1 MLFIEGVIMRRLTLI
16 VVTCL
21 ALCLLGTGA
30 FAASAQKPPVS
41 IPGIDAAALFTYIES
56 HKGKVV
62 VLNMFASW
70 CPPCRKEVPR
80 LVNIRKNLKEDE
92 VHIFGVA
99 VHDQPRALANY
110 MSEMH
115 INYPVFLGERYIT
128 QEFSLVNKKT
138 RDKVEVSAVPML
150 LIFNKKGELVS
161 SDVGLLDEESMQRSI
176 RAIGTE

>member
-1 MLFIEGVIMRRLTLI
+1 MRRIPVIIATTL
-16 VVTCL
+16 V
-21 ALCLLGTGA
+21 LCLLCASA
-30 FAASAQKPPVS
+30 FAASPQKPPVS
-41 IPGIDAAALFTYIES
+41 IPGVDAAGLYKYLEGQ
-56 HKGKVV
+56 KGKVV

-80 LVNIRKNLKEDE
+80 LVNIRKALKEED

-115 INYPVFLGERYIT
+115 INYPVFMGERYIT
-128 QEFSLVNKKT
+128 QEFSPMNIKT
-138 RDKVEVSAVPML
+138 GDPVEVSAVPML

-161 SDVGLLDEESMQRSI
+161 SDVGLLDEEAMKKNI
-176 RAIGTE
+176 LAIGAQ

>member
-1 MLFIEGVIMRRLTLI
+1 MRPRCFA
-16 VVTCL
+16 VAVT
-21 ALCLLGTGA
+21 AFTVCLLCASA
-30 FAASAQKPPVS
+30 FAASSQKPPVD
-41 IPGIDAAALFTYIES
+41 IPGIDATGLFKYLEGQ
-56 HKGKVV
+56 KGKVV

-80 LVNIRKNLKEDE
+80 LVNIRKDLKEED

-115 INYPVFLGERYIT
+115 INYPVFLGERYLP
-128 QEFSLVNKKT
+128 QEFTLHNKKNGD
-138 RDKVEVSAVPML
+138 RVEVSAVPML

-161 SDVGLLDEESMQRSI
+161 SDVGLLDEGAMKKSI
-176 RAIGTE
+176 VAIGAE